1 MELRRPCWRFG
12 AHRQAPRLTR
22 LGPCVHHPVMAGL
35 LFALLATVI
44 AGFGARDQVLVA
56 RLARQRGGRQ
66 HGRVAVLLVALVVA
80 LSSAAAAGW
89 AGATL
94 VPLMV
99 PRARLFLVA
108 MALGLAALELLFIQ
122 PGRKPDEPTASLG
135 AFAIVLL
142 AQQITDAARLL
153 VFVMAASSAVPQLA
167 AAGGMLGCAV
177 TVAAGWLVGPG
188 LMRWPL
194 AGIRRGLGVI
204 LAAVA
209 IWLVL

>member
-1 MELRRPCWRFG
+1 
-12 AHRQAPRLTR
+12 
-22 LGPCVHHPVMAGL
+22 MAGF

-56 RLARQRGGRQ
+56 RLARQRDGRQ
-66 HGRVAVLLVALVVA
+66 RGRVAVLLVALVAA
-80 LSSAAAAGW
+80 LGSAAAAGW
-89 AGATL
+89 AGLTL
-94 VPLMV
+94 APLMV

-122 PGRKPDEPTASLG
+122 PRRKPAEPTASLG

-153 VFVMAASSAVPQLA
+153 VFVLVASSAVPQLA
-167 AAGGMLGCAV
+167 AVGGMLGCAV
-177 TVAAGWLVGPG
+177 SVAAGWLAGPG

-204 LAAVA
+204 LAAAA